1 MQRTTH
7 PGTAPHAA
15 DRALGFYRALGAA
28 IPELGFF
35 VAFVDA
41 QLSKRG
47 IGAKDRDTGLTT
59 TEWVL
64 LTALAASLA
73 VVAGTI
79 IYNKVQTKA
88 NSIQTTTP

>member
-1 MQRTTH
+1 MQRTAH
-7 PGTAPHAA
+7 HAA
-15 DRALGFYRALGAA
+15 HRTAHRAVGLCRTLGAA
-28 IPELGFF
+28 IPEIGLL
-35 VAFVDA
+35 VAFFDT
-41 QLSKRG
+41 QLTKRG
-47 IGAKDRDTGLTT
+47 LGNGDRETGLTT